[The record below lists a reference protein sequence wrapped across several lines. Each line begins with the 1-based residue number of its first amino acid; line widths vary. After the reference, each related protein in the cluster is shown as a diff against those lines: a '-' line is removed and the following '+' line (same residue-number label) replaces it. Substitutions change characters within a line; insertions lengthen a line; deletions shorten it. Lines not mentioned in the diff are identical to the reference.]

1 MEKRTKAQ
9 HVQTL
14 VGMNHCVSIARRD
27 AAYKCLLDYT
37 SATDNGL
44 REESIP
50 KRLDSYN
57 RCAALLRE
65 AILATKHASVGY
77 DRQGVMDRPAVHIL
91 RLLNALMNTLQ
102 SLATHVFMV
111 QEEATILSDPLGST
125 TLSLLVNT
133 CRDFEAN
140 ERMARYSFCEMLNVG
155 EQLLAGSS
163 HNHRESFSQ
172 DERRRYDIAYNEY
185 VKVYSDPSYKFTKN
199 MNSSDVSL

>member
-1 MEKRTKAQ
+1 MERRTKAQ

-37 SATDNGL
+37 SATDDAL
-44 REESIP
+44 REESIS
-50 KRLDSYN
+50 KRLESYE
-57 RCAALLRE
+57 RCSALLHE
-65 AILATKHASVGY
+65 AIMATKHASVGY

-91 RLLNALMNTLQ
+91 RLLTALMNTLQ
-102 SLATHVFMV
+102 SLATHVYMV
-111 QEEATILSDPLGST
+111 QEEASILSDPLGAV

-155 EQLLAGSS
+155 RQLLETSS
-163 HNHRESFSQ
+163 QNHKDSFST
-172 DERRRYDIAYNEY
+172 DELRRYGIAYEEY
-185 VKVYSDPSYKFTKN
+185 VNVYSDPSYKFTQN
-199 MNSSDVSL
+199 MNHDVSL